1 MSLARYLGRRV
12 ITALIVVLI
21 VMAFLASLDRLIPG
35 NPVTYVFG
43 PHANPALIK
52 QVQHQMGLDVSVPQ
66 QIYQYIVNAFQGNLG
81 VNFVTNQSVASL
93 VTQNLKYTLVLAVS
107 GLGLAVLV
115 GVPLGV
121 LAATKPGGLVDR
133 AIGIVSISVITL
145 PPFVVGLLLILIFA
159 VHLHMLPVI
168 GAGAPGQPVDDVKHL
183 VLPAVALA
191 LGWIGYIARLVRSN
205 MLEVLT
211 SNYVRTAHALGI
223 RRRKVFFQYAL
234 KNAAAPVVAIL
245 GVGLGTLLGGAI
257 FIEVIFDRPGL
268 GTLAYDAIAS
278 RNFPIV
284 QGTSLVIAV
293 LVILANLL
301 ADVTYRLLDTRIEL
315 GQTAGT

>member
-1 MSLARYLGRRV
+1 MKLARYLGRRV
-12 ITALIVVLI
+12 VTALAVVLI

-35 NPVTYVFG
+35 DPVTYLFG
-43 PHANPALIK
+43 PHASPALIR
-52 QVQHQMGLDVSVPQ
+52 QVRHEMGLDVSVPV
-66 QIYQYIVNAFQGNLG
+66 QIYRYIVNAFQGNLG
-81 VNFVTNQSVASL
+81 INFVTHQSVSSL
-93 VTQNLKYTLVLAVS
+93 VAQNLQYTLVLAVT
-107 GLGLAVLV
+107 GLGLAVVV

-121 LAATKPGGLVDR
+121 AAATKPGGIVDR
-133 AIGIVSISVITL
+133 AIGVVSISVITL

-159 VHLHMLPVI
+159 VHLHLLPVI
-168 GAGAPGQPVDDVKHL
+168 GAGAPGQPADDIKHL

-293 LVILANLL
+293 LVIVANLL
-301 ADVTYRLLDTRIEL
+301 ADVSYRLLDPRIQL
-315 GQTAGT
+315 GQAAGT

>member
-1 MSLARYLGRRV
+1 MKLARYLGRRV
-12 ITALIVVLI
+12 ITAFAVVLV

-43 PHANPALIK
+43 PHANPALIR
-52 QVQHQMGLDVSVPQ
+52 QVRHEMGLDVSVPV
-66 QIYQYIVNAFQGNLG
+66 QIYRYIINAFQGKLG
-81 VNFVTNQSVASL
+81 INFVTQQSVSSL
-93 VTQNLKYTLVLAVS
+93 VVQNLQYTLVLAIT
-107 GLGLAVLV
+107 GLGLAVIV

-121 LAATKPGGLVDR
+121 TAATKPGGIVDR
-133 AIGIVSISVITL
+133 AIGIASISVITL
-145 PPFVVGLLLILIFA
+145 PPFVVGLVLILIFA
-159 VHLHMLPVI
+159 VHLHLFPVI
-168 GAGAPGQPVDDVKHL
+168 GAGAPGQPADDIKHL

-293 LVILANLL
+293 LVIVANLL
-301 ADVTYRLLDTRIEL
+301 ADVTYRLLDPRIEL
-315 GQTAGT
+315 GQAAGT

>member
-12 ITALIVVLI
+12 ITALVVVLI

-52 QVQHQMGLDVSVPQ
+52 EVRHQMGLDVSVPQ
-66 QIYQYIVNAFQGNLG
+66 QIYRYIVNAFQGNLG
-81 VNFVTNQSVASL
+81 INFVTNQSVASL
-93 VTQNLKYTLVLAVS
+93 VMENLKYTLVLAVS

-133 AIGIVSISVITL
+133 GVGIVSISFITL

-159 VHLHMLPVI
+159 VHLHVLPVI
-168 GAGAPGQPVDDVKHL
+168 GAGAPGQPVDDIKHL

-293 LVILANLL
+293 LVIVANLL
-301 ADVTYRLLDTRIEL
+301 ADVTYRLLDTRIQL
-315 GQTAGT
+315 GQAAGT

>member
-1 MSLARYLGRRV
+1 MTLARYLARRV
-12 ITALIVVLI
+12 VTAFVVVLI

-35 NPVTYVFG
+35 NPVTYLFG
-43 PHANPALIK
+43 PHADPALIR
-52 QVQHQMGLDVSVPQ
+52 QVRQEMGLNVSVPV
-66 QIYQYIVNAFQGNLG
+66 QIYQYIFNAFHGNLG
-81 VNFVTNQSVASL
+81 TNFVTNQTVASL
-93 VTQNLKYTLVLAVS
+93 VMQNLQYTVVLAVT
-107 GLGLAVLV
+107 GLALAVVV
-115 GVPLGV
+115 GVPLGI
-121 LAATKPGGLVDR
+121 LAATKPGGIVDR
-133 AIGIVSISVITL
+133 VVGIISISVITL
-145 PPFVVGLLLILIFA
+145 PPFVVGLLLILVFA
-159 VHLHMLPVI
+159 VHLHLLPVI

-223 RRRKVFFQYAL
+223 RRSKVFFQYAL
-234 KNAAAPVVAIL
+234 KNAAAPVVAVL

-268 GTLAYDAIAS
+268 GTLAYNAISS

-284 QGTSLVIAV
+284 QGTALVIAV
-293 LVILANLL
+293 LVIVANLL
-301 ADVTYRLLDTRIEL
+301 ADITYRLLDTRIQL
-315 GQTAGT
+315 GQAAGT

>member
-12 ITALIVVLI
+12 ITAFIVVLI

-52 QVQHQMGLDVSVPQ
+52 QVRHQMGLDVSVPQ
-66 QIYQYIVNAFQGNLG
+66 QIYQYIANAFQGNLG

-93 VTQNLKYTLVLAVS
+93 VMENLKYTLVLAVS

-115 GVPLGV
+115 GLPLGV

-183 VLPAVALA
+183 VLPAVALS

-301 ADVTYRLLDTRIEL
+301 ADVTYRLLDTRIQL
-315 GQTAGT
+315 GQAAGT

>member
-12 ITALIVVLI
+12 ITAFIVVLI

-52 QVQHQMGLDVSVPQ
+52 QVRHQMGLDVSVPQ

-81 VNFVTNQSVASL
+81 INFVTNQSVASL
-93 VTQNLKYTLVLAVS
+93 VMENLQYTLVLAVS
-107 GLGLAVLV
+107 GLALAVLV

-133 AIGIVSISVITL
+133 AVGIVSISFITL

-159 VHLHMLPVI
+159 VHLHMFPVI
-168 GAGAPGQPVDDVKHL
+168 GAGAPGQPVDDIKHL

-191 LGWIGYIARLVRSN
+191 LGWIGYISRLVRSN

-293 LVILANLL
+293 LVIVANLL
-301 ADVTYRLLDTRIEL
+301 ADVTYRLLDTRIQL
-315 GQTAGT
+315 GQAAGT

>member
-1 MSLARYLGRRV
+1 MALARYLGRRV
-12 ITALIVVLI
+12 VTAFIVVLI

-43 PHANPALIK
+43 PHASPALIS
-52 QVQHQMGLDVSVPQ
+52 QVRHEMGLDVSVPV

-93 VTQNLKYTLVLAVS
+93 VVQNLQYTVVLAVS

-115 GVPLGV
+115 GVPLGIV
-121 LAATKPGGLVDR
+121 AATKPGGIVDR

-159 VHLHMLPVI
+159 VHLHMFPVI
-168 GAGAPGQPVDDVKHL
+168 GAGAPGQPLDDIKHL

-211 SNYVRTAHALGI
+211 SNYVRTAHSLGI
-223 RRRKVFFQYAL
+223 RRSKVFFQYAL
-234 KNAAAPVVAIL
+234 KNAAAPVVAVL

-284 QGTSLVIAV
+284 QGTALVIAI
-293 LVILANLL
+293 LVIVANLL
-301 ADVTYRLLDTRIEL
+301 ADVTYHLLDTRIEL
-315 GQTAGT
+315 GQTAGS

>member
-12 ITALIVVLI
+12 ITALVVVLI

-43 PHANPALIK
+43 PHANPALIR
-52 QVQHQMGLDVSVPQ
+52 QVRHQMGLDVSVPQ

-81 VNFVTNQSVASL
+81 INFVTNQSVASL
-93 VTQNLKYTLVLAVS
+93 VMQNLQYTLVLAVS

-121 LAATKPGGLVDR
+121 LAAVKPGGLVDR

-145 PPFVVGLLLILIFA
+145 PPFVVGLLLILIFS
-159 VHLHMLPVI
+159 VHLHVLPVI
-168 GAGAPGQPVDDVKHL
+168 GAGAPGQPVDDIKHL

-293 LVILANLL
+293 MVIVANLL
-301 ADVTYRLLDTRIEL
+301 ADVTYRLLDTRIQL
-315 GQTAGT
+315 GQAAGT

>member
-1 MSLARYLGRRV
+1 MKLARYLGRRV
-12 ITALIVVLI
+12 ITALAVVLI

-35 NPVTYVFG
+35 NPVTFIFG
-43 PHANPALIK
+43 PHANPALIR
-52 QVQHQMGLDVSVPQ
+52 QVRHEMGLDVSVPV
-66 QIYQYIVNAFQGNLG
+66 QIYQYILNAFQGNLG
-81 VNFVTNQSVASL
+81 INFVTQQSVSSL
-93 VTQNLKYTLVLAVS
+93 VVQNLQYTLVLAIT

-121 LAATKPGGLVDR
+121 TAATKPGGIVDR
-133 AIGIVSISVITL
+133 AVGIASISVITL
-145 PPFVVGLLLILIFA
+145 PPFVVGLVLILIFA
-159 VHLHMLPVI
+159 VHLHLFPVI
-168 GAGAPGQPVDDVKHL
+168 GAGAPGQPADDIKHL

-211 SNYVRTAHALGI
+211 SNYVRTAHSLGI

-293 LVILANLL
+293 LVIVANLL
-301 ADVTYRLLDTRIEL
+301 ADVTYRLLDPRIEL
-315 GQTAGT
+315 GQAAGT

>member
-1 MSLARYLGRRV
+1 MKLARYLGRRV
-12 ITALIVVLI
+12 ITAFAVVLV

-43 PHANPALIK
+43 PHANPALIR
-52 QVQHQMGLDVSVPQ
+52 QVRHEMGLDVSVPV
-66 QIYQYIVNAFQGNLG
+66 QIYRYIINAFQGKLG
-81 VNFVTNQSVASL
+81 INFVTQQSVSSL
-93 VTQNLKYTLVLAVS
+93 VVQNLQYTLVLAIT
-107 GLGLAVLV
+107 GLGLAVVV

-121 LAATKPGGLVDR
+121 AAATKPGGIVDR
-133 AIGIVSISVITL
+133 AIGIASISVITL
-145 PPFVVGLLLILIFA
+145 PPFVVGLVLILIFA
-159 VHLHMLPVI
+159 VHLHLFPVI
-168 GAGAPGQPVDDVKHL
+168 GAGAPGQPADDIKHL

-211 SNYVRTAHALGI
+211 SNYVRTAHSLGI

-293 LVILANLL
+293 LVIVANLL
-301 ADVTYRLLDTRIEL
+301 ADVTYRLLDPRIVL
-315 GQTAGT
+315 GQAAES

>member
-52 QVQHQMGLDVSVPQ
+52 QVKHEMGLDVSVPQ
-66 QIYQYIVNAFQGNLG
+66 QIYQYIAHALQGNLG

-93 VTQNLKYTLVLAVS
+93 VMQNLKYTLVLAVS

-133 AIGIVSISVITL
+133 VVGIVSISFITL

-159 VHLHMLPVI
+159 VHLHMFPVI

-183 VLPAVALA
+183 VLPAIALA
-191 LGWIGYIARLVRSN
+191 LGWIGYISRLVRSN

-223 RRRKVFFQYAL
+223 RRRKVFYEYAL

-293 LVILANLL
+293 LVIVANLL
-301 ADVTYRLLDTRIEL
+301 ADVTYRLLDTRIQL
-315 GQTAGT
+315 GQAAGT

>member
-1 MSLARYLGRRV
+1 MSLARYIGRRV
-12 ITALIVVLI
+12 ITALVVVLI

-52 QVQHQMGLDVSVPQ
+52 EVRHQMGLDVSVPQ

-81 VNFVTNQSVASL
+81 INFVTNQSVASL
-93 VTQNLKYTLVLAVS
+93 VMENLKYTLVLAVS

-115 GVPLGV
+115 GLPLGV

-133 AIGIVSISVITL
+133 AVGIVSISVITL

-211 SNYVRTAHALGI
+211 SHYVRTAHALGI

-301 ADVTYRLLDTRIEL
+301 ADVTYRLLDTRIQL
-315 GQTAGT
+315 GQAAGS

>member
-1 MSLARYLGRRV
+1 MALARYLGRRV
-12 ITALIVVLI
+12 VTAFVVVLI
-21 VMAFLASLDRLIPG
+21 VMAFLAILDRLIPG
-35 NPVTYVFG
+35 NPVTYIFG
-43 PHANPALIK
+43 GHASPALVR
-52 QVQHQMGLDVSVPQ
+52 QVRQEMGLDVSVPV
-66 QIYQYIVNAFQGNLG
+66 QIYQYIFNAFHGNLG
-81 VNFVTNQSVASL
+81 TNFVTNQSVASL
-93 VTQNLKYTLVLAVS
+93 VTQNLQYTIVLAVT
-107 GLGLAVLV
+107 GLGLAVVV

-121 LAATKPGGLVDR
+121 LAATKPGGFVDR
-133 AIGIVSISVITL
+133 VIGIISISFITL
-145 PPFVVGLLLILIFA
+145 PPFVVGLLLILVFA
-159 VHLHMLPVI
+159 VHLHLLPVI
-168 GAGAPGQPVDDVKHL
+168 GAGAPGAPGDDVKHL

-223 RRRKVFFQYAL
+223 RRSKVFFQYAL

-284 QGTSLVIAV
+284 QGTALVIAV
-293 LVILANLL
+293 LVIVANLL
-301 ADVTYRLLDTRIEL
+301 ADVTYRLLDARIQL
-315 GQTAGT
+315 GQAAGT

>member
-1 MSLARYLGRRV
+1 MALARYLARRV
-12 ITALIVVLI
+12 VTACAVVLI
-21 VMAFLASLDRLIPG
+21 VMAFLAILDRLIPG

-43 PHANPALIK
+43 PHANPALVA
-52 QVQHQMGLDVSVPQ
+52 QVKREMGLDVSIPV
-66 QIYQYIVNAFQGNLG
+66 QIYQYIFNALHGNLG
-81 VNFVTNQSVASL
+81 TNFVTNQSVSSL
-93 VTQNLKYTLVLAVS
+93 VTQNLQYTVVLAVT
-107 GLGLAVLV
+107 GLALAVVV
-115 GVPLGV
+115 GVPLGI
-121 LAATKPGGLVDR
+121 LAATKPGGIVDR
-133 AIGIVSISVITL
+133 VVGIISISVITL

-159 VHLHMLPVI
+159 VHLHLFPVI
-168 GAGAPGQPVDDVKHL
+168 GAGAPGAPGDDVAHL

-223 RRRKVFFQYAL
+223 RRSKVFFQYAL

-268 GTLAYDAIAS
+268 GTLAYNAIAS

-284 QGTSLVIAV
+284 QGTALVIAV
-293 LVILANLL
+293 LVIVANLL
-301 ADVTYRLLDTRIEL
+301 ADITYRLLDARIQL
-315 GQTAGT
+315 GQSAGT

>member
-1 MSLARYLGRRV
+1 MALARYLGRRV
-12 ITALIVVLI
+12 LTAFIVVLI

-43 PHANPALIK
+43 PHANPALIS
-52 QVQHQMGLDVSVPQ
+52 QVRREMGLDVSVPV
-66 QIYQYIVNAFQGNLG
+66 QIYQYIFNAFHGNLG

-93 VTQNLKYTLVLAVS
+93 VLQNLQYTVVLAVS
-107 GLGLAVLV
+107 GLGLAVLA
-115 GVPLGV
+115 GVPLGI
-121 LAATKPGGLVDR
+121 LAATKPGGIVDR
-133 AIGIVSISVITL
+133 VIGIVSISVITL
-145 PPFVVGLLLILIFA
+145 PPFVVGLLLILLFA
-159 VHLHMLPVI
+159 VHVHLLPVI
-168 GAGAPGQPVDDVKHL
+168 GAGNPGQPLDDVRHL

-223 RRRKVFFQYAL
+223 RRSKVFFQYAL
-234 KNAAAPVVAIL
+234 KNAAAPVVAVL

-268 GTLAYDAIAS
+268 GTLAYDAIAA

-284 QGTSLVIAV
+284 QGTALVIAV
-293 LVILANLL
+293 LVIVANLL
-301 ADVTYRLLDTRIEL
+301 ADISYHLLDTRIEL
-315 GQTAGT
+315 GQSAGT

>member
-12 ITALIVVLI
+12 ITAFVVVLI

-52 QVQHQMGLDVSVPQ
+52 QVRHQMGLDVSVPQ
-66 QIYQYIVNAFQGNLG
+66 QIYQYIAHAFQGNLG

-93 VTQNLKYTLVLAVS
+93 VMENLKYTLVLAVS

-115 GVPLGV
+115 GLPLGV

-133 AIGIVSISVITL
+133 GIGIVSISVITL

-168 GAGAPGQPVDDVKHL
+168 GAGAPGQPADDVKHL
-183 VLPAVALA
+183 VLPAVALS

-293 LVILANLL
+293 LVIVANLL
-301 ADVTYRLLDTRIEL
+301 ADVTYRLLDTRIQL
-315 GQTAGT
+315 GQAAGT

>member
-12 ITALIVVLI
+12 ITALVVVLI

-43 PHANPALIK
+43 PHANPALIR
-52 QVQHQMGLDVSVPQ
+52 QVRHQMGLDVSVPQ

-81 VNFVTNQSVASL
+81 INFVTNQSVASL
-93 VTQNLKYTLVLAVS
+93 VMQNLPYTLVLAVS

-121 LAATKPGGLVDR
+121 LAAVKPGGLVDR

-145 PPFVVGLLLILIFA
+145 PPFVVGLLLILIFS
-159 VHLHMLPVI
+159 VHLHVLPVI
-168 GAGAPGQPVDDVKHL
+168 GAGAPGQPVDDIKHL

-293 LVILANLL
+293 MVIVANLL
-301 ADVTYRLLDTRIEL
+301 ADVTYRLLDTRIQL
-315 GQTAGT
+315 GQAAGT

>member
-159 VHLHMLPVI
+159 VHLHVFPVI